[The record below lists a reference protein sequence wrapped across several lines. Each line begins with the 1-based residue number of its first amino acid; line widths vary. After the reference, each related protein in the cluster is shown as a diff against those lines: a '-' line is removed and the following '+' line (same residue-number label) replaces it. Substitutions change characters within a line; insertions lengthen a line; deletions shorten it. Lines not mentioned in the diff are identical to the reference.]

1 MEIRNWLFTPNGE
14 RLSAALLAVAA
25 TVMVLAAINAGFS
38 L

>member
-1 MEIRNWLFTPNGE
+1 MDIRNWLFNLNGE